1 MNSESTHFLTFMNNS
16 KAFSSL
22 DDMTCSY
29 QCSEQFQFLPGTDQQ
44 KGIGFLEI
52 LENPIYLKI
61 ILITPEII

>member
-1 MNSESTHFLTFMNNS
+1 MNNS

-44 KGIGFLEI
+44 KGIRFLEI